1 MFKKD
6 NEDRGELYK
15 SVLLFT
21 NIFWLEDSV
30 HLWNICE
37 SLGKQL
43 KLLQCRAAAAWLL
56 EQVRRCKAHLMEVIS
71 GEEVNG
77 KG

>member
-30 HLWNICE
+30 HAVQ
-37 SLGKQL
+37 SSSSMAV
-43 KLLQCRAAAAWLL
+43 RAG
-56 EQVRRCKAHLMEVIS
+56 QKVQ
-71 GEEVNG
+71 GTTNG
-77 KG
+77 SD